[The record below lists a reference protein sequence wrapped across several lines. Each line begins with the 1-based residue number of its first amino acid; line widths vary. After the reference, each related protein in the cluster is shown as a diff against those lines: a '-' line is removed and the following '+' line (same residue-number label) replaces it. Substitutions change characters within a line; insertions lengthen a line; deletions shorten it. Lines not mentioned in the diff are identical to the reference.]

1 MKCGVHCE
9 QLHSTLQQNVARE
22 GISVRT
28 SVSNGDS
35 PRAISQELPAPP
47 EILMNSPPGQL
58 QKWPLLAIFRTPM
71 TIFSQFMTTA
81 GCKLGTRFGSFSP
94 TNRSGYVSH
103 NVCTFVLYS
112 WKRERGNLAPLD
124 NKLVMRHSGTLAW
137 CTFLLPRG
145 GNYKARAITISQQ
158 ELGLIQ
164 FRSQLIALNTCLVPS

>member
-1 MKCGVHCE
+1 MECGVHCE
-9 QLHSTLQQNVARE
+9 PWDLILQQNVARE
-22 GISVRT
+22 GISVRM
-28 SVSNGDS
+28 SDVGNRDS
-35 PRAISQELPAPP
+35 PGAISQEVPALP

-71 TIFSQFMTTA
+71 TIFSQFMTTT

-124 NKLVMRHSGTLAW
+124 NKLVMRHSEHWRDLPSYCRAEEITKPGRSVNRSWAW
-137 CTFLLPRG
+137 SNLDP
-145 GNYKARAITISQQ
+145 
-158 ELGLIQ
+158 GL
-164 FRSQLIALNTCLVPS
+164 SH